1 MFGSLLVQ
9 KTRKM
14 LALVWLIDKGWRPM
28 IDTKEAKIL
37 PFVMWFGWCKKFKQ
51 KTLTQD
57 RVRYGLFSKFS
68 KSHERFWRLR
78 RWSLRLH
85 VLLYQDNLPLDC
97 IQLSVQGPGVTI
109 MLMTEDHALNNDIN
123 ERGGREKSLVW
134 PEAGPISR
142 TTAPAH
148 GHQLVDRLR
157 SVLRAL

>member
-37 PFVMWFGWCKKFKQ
+37 KFDLVCLVQKVQTEDFDSGQSQVWFVW
-51 KTLTQD
+51 
-57 RVRYGLFSKFS
+57 FS

-109 MLMTEDHALNNDIN
+109 MLMTEDHAPSNDIYG
-123 ERGGREKSLVW
+123 RGEISLVW